1 MLPHYH
7 FIAKAI
13 AHFTLFVN
21 TFYKIK
27 DPYTL
32 MEIGQSVKNAVSGD
46 DEHHEEMDR
55 LPSGLGTD
63 PFPVRDRF

>member
-1 MLPHYH
+1 
-7 FIAKAI
+7 
-13 AHFTLFVN
+13 
-21 TFYKIK
+21 
-27 DPYTL
+27 